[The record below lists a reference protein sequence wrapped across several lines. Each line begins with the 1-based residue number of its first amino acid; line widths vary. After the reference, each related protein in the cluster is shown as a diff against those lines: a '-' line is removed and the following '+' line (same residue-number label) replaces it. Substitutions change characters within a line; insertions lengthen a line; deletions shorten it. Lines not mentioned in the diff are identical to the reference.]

1 MPVPPLSITDF
12 MTDGSLV
19 RLCEVTS
26 RLIERP
32 VELHDADG
40 RVVTLGDDGAWRS
53 VEPAPALAHAG
64 CPDGPSRTGSPLRP
78 SAPPGD
84 SFSSPIVVGSR
95 IIGRISSP
103 QADDAGAFNPERRRV
118 TERFLGLLASTVS
131 EVCQRELEQRERAEE
146 LNALYR
152 VSSLLVGAHSV
163 GSILAAGLRS
173 AVEALDADAGVV
185 RMHDEATGEL
195 RVRARWQ
202 TDVSATPLEEF
213 FDAARDSAALAGEVV
228 SVEDL
233 LAGPARADGGLPAGV
248 SPRGLLA
255 AGLRFQD
262 EPLGVLCLHT
272 RAPRVWTESERV
284 LARSIA
290 QLLAAAAAN
299 ARLAQAEADG
309 RRVSDQIRLGAD
321 VQRRMM
327 PRSAP
332 QVGPLDMDALYEPC
346 FELGGD
352 FYDLFELGG
361 HVGLIVGDVV
371 GKGVAAALLM
381 SAVRATL
388 RAHARDVYDV
398 DEIIART
405 NQALCRDT
413 MSNEFATVF
422 YGVIDPRTLRMTYCN
437 AGHDAP
443 LVVHRRRD
451 GSAPTMAHMS
461 ELSSGGMVLGVDPDQ
476 RYHRGIFDLAPGDV
490 LLASTDGLAD
500 SMNFEGRKFGAKRVR
515 EALLDVLRL
524 DPDASAKRVAQ
535 HVHWERRRFTGV
547 QQPTDDTTIVVVRV
561 RDKA

>member
-1 MPVPPLSITDF
+1 MTAPALSITDF
-12 MTDGSLV
+12 ITDGSLI
-19 RLCEVTS
+19 RLCEVAS
-26 RLIERP
+26 RLLDRP
-32 VELHDADG
+32 VDLLDASG
-40 RVVTLGDDGAWRS
+40 RAVVLGPDGAWRTA
-53 VEPAPALAHAG
+53 EPAHTHALAHAG
-64 CPDGPSRTGSPLRP
+64 ASPGV
-78 SAPPGD
+78 APGAAG
-84 SFSSPIVVGSR
+84 FSSPIVVGSQVV
-95 IIGRISSP
+95 GRIASSP
-103 QADDAGAFNPERRRV
+103 GDDTGGERRAV
-118 TERFLGLLASTVS
+118 AERFLDLLASTVS
-131 EVCQRELEQRERAEE
+131 EVCQRELDQRERAEE

-163 GSILAAGLRS
+163 GSILSAGLRS

-185 RMHDEATGEL
+185 RMIDDASGEM
-195 RVRARWQ
+195 RVRSRWQ
-202 TDVSATPLEEF
+202 ADASAPPLEEAF
-213 FDAARDSAALAGEVV
+213 SEERDRTALEGQVVSAEDLSAASPQAG
-228 SVEDL
+228 
-233 LAGPARADGGLPAGV
+233 AM
-248 SPRGLLA
+248 SPRGLLSV
-255 AGLRFQD
+255 GLLFQN

-272 RAPRVWTESERV
+272 RSPRVWTERERV

-299 ARLAQAEADG
+299 ARLAQVEVDGQRTADQL
-309 RRVSDQIRLGAD
+309 RVAAD
-321 VQRRMM
+321 VQRRML

-361 HVGLIVGDVV
+361 HIGVMVGDVV

-413 MSNEFATVF
+413 LSNEFATVF
-422 YGVIDPRTLRMTYCN
+422 YGVIDPKTLRMTYCN

-443 LVVHRRRD
+443 MVVHRPRD

-490 LLASTDGLAD
+490 LLAATDGLAD
-500 SMNFEGRKFGAKRVR
+500 SMNFEGRKFSAKRVR
-515 EALLDVLRL
+515 KALLDVLAL
-524 DPDASAKRVAQ
+524 DPAASARRIAQ
-535 HVHWERRRFTGV
+535 HIHWERRRFTGV
-547 QQPTDDTTIVVVRV
+547 QRPTDDTTIVVVRV